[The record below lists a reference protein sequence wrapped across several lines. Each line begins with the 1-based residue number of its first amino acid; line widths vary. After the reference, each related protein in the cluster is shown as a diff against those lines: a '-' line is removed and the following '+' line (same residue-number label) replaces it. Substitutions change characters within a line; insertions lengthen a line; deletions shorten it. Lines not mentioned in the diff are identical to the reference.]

1 LAKQT
6 ESTKKNK
13 KEKHISAIADFAAQK
28 AVEEFEHSLDDGDI
42 DDDGDEID
50 DETAPDDIPS
60 ESYEGNEQDV
70 FMDAFAKAQKRNETA
85 KFSIYRNGEMIAV
98 KFYPYSWEQV
108 QNEYGAGHYKVLAR
122 NSRGHY
128 LAAQSQL
135 IGVPTPEAKAPEVAP
150 PQQNQG
156 MNFLEMWTLMKDEK
170 EKSER
175 ELKEQ
180 SHSAASSQSE
190 MFKTMMMMSQQ
201 AQQQSQNMMMTILQ
215 QMNQNTVQMVQSMN
229 DKVGLMFQNKK
240 EEGIDPLKLQLLL
253 QEAEKRAEERMRFMF
268 EQIEAKSEAMAEE
281 KAELLAN
288 QTEDGEK
295 DSLTTQL
302 IKGFIPLIANVGAAL
317 PQMAAAHQ
325 APQHPNLPAPVTQT
339 VPPVQRQEPPRPVA
353 KPLAAAPVAQPKPLN
368 PIPVA
373 PASAPKKVEA
383 PVNQTKQAILDISLP
398 LIGNGLLK
406 REKARDVAD
415 ETIKTLE
422 KIGVTRQNVNAEFK
436 FDDVMALAKQY
447 NIPSMANGWLK
458 EFHEALSAPVDTA
471 PSKSGEPSENS
482 GGKPVGRS
490 KGK

>member
-1 LAKQT
+1 MTIKKEKIVAKQT

-13 KEKHISAIADFAAQK
+13 KEKNIHAIADFAAQK
-28 AVEEFEHSLDDGDI
+28 AVEEFEHSMDAGDI
-42 DDDGDEID
+42 EDDTDDIEDES
-50 DETAPDDIPS
+50 APDDIS
-60 ESYEGNEQDV
+60 EGSYDGDAQDV
-70 FMDAFAKAQKRNETA
+70 FLDAFNKAQKRNETA
-85 KFSIYRNGEMIAV
+85 KYSIYRNGEMIAV
-98 KFYPYSWEQV
+98 KYHPYSWEKV
-108 QNEYGAGHYKVLAR
+108 QSEYGAGHYKVLAR

-128 LAAQSQL
+128 LSAQSQL

-180 SHSAASSQSE
+180 SHNAANSQSE

-201 AQQQSQNMMMTILQ
+201 AQQQSQTMMMTILQ

-302 IKGFIPLIANVGAAL
+302 IKGFIPLIANVGASL
-317 PQMAAAHQ
+317 PQLTAAHQ
-325 APQHPNLPAPVTQT
+325 AAQHPNLPAPVTQ
-339 VPPVQRQEPPRPVA
+339 
-353 KPLAAAPVAQPKPLN
+353 PVAQQPRQEVQRPMPLRARLFRRKRRQQ
-368 PIPVA
+368 PRV
-373 PASAPKKVEA
+373 
-383 PVNQTKQAILDISLP
+383 P
-398 LIGNGLLK
+398 LI
-406 REKARDVAD
+406 
-415 ETIKTLE
+415 
-422 KIGVTRQNVNAEFK
+422 QF
-436 FDDVMALAKQY
+436 
-447 NIPSMANGWLK
+447 P
-458 EFHEALSAPVDTA
+458 
-471 PSKSGEPSENS
+471 
-482 GGKPVGRS
+482 
-490 KGK
+490 